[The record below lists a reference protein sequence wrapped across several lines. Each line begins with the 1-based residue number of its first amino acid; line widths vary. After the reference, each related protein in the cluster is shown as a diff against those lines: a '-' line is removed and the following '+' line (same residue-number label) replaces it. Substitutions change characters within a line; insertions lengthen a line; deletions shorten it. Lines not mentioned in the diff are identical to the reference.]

1 MHRKVLFRQTASVV
15 LCLTWPAAAL
25 AAAADQTAH
34 QAAGVGA
41 DTVWVV
47 VAAVLVMFMQAGFA
61 MLEVGFSRMK
71 NVGTVVAKVI
81 TNFSVASIVYWLV
94 GFGLAFGAAAKWLFP
109 VIGFS
114 GFAPTFSPGSG
125 LDLPAMTAS
134 TVPASPKGM
143 F

>member
-1 MHRKVLFRQTASVV
+1 MKHRLALASFLAVVAALVPIAVLAADDNTAS
-15 LCLTWPAAAL
+15 
-25 AAAADQTAH
+25 
-34 QAAGVGA
+34 QAAGIGA

-81 TNFSVASIVYWLV
+81 TNFSVASISYWAM
-94 GFGLAFGAAAKWLFP
+94 GFAIAFGATAPWLFP
-109 VIGFS
+109 LIGGS
-114 GFAPTFSPGSG
+114 GFFPTFSPGSHM
-125 LDLPAMTAS
+125 DLPAMAGS
-134 TVPASPKGM
+134 NAPAAAKFM